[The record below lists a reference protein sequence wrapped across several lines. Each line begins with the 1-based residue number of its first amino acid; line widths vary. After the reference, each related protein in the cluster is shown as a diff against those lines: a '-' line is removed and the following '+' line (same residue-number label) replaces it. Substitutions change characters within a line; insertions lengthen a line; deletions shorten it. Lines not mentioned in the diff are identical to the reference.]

1 MIHPNFFPETGLRLV
16 NAFALL
22 AKRKVAISIKS
33 FAKAA
38 IASNPFL
45 VIAVQ

>member
-1 MIHPNFFPETGLRLV
+1 MIFLNLISSNRAQAV

-22 AKRKVAISIKS
+22 AKRKIAISAKS

-38 IASNPFL
+38 ITSNPFL
-45 VIAVQ
+45 FIAVQ

>member
-1 MIHPNFFPETGLRLV
+1 V

-22 AKRKVAISIKS
+22 AERKIAISTKS

-38 IASNPFL
+38 IASIPFL
-45 VIAVQ
+45 FIAVQYNFKTQSVFVLLM

>member
-1 MIHPNFFPETGLRLV
+1 V

-22 AKRKVAISIKS
+22 AKRKIAISTKS

-45 VIAVQ
+45 FIAVQ